1 MANNNNNINR
11 IEYSFIVG
19 IKQLWK
25 MITAEDSATC
35 INVMLDKYNLSK
47 EEFWKDPEKFL
58 DNIED
63 KIVRIMIE
71 AAMQLH

>member
-1 MANNNNNINR
+1 
-11 IEYSFIVG
+11 
-19 IKQLWK
+19 
-25 MITAEDSATC
+25 MITAEDSAARVN
-35 INVMLDKYNLSK
+35 IVLDKYNLSK

-58 DNIED
+58 DNVED

>member
-1 MANNNNNINR
+1 
-11 IEYSFIVG
+11 
-19 IKQLWK
+19 